1 MPRTLT
7 HAIAGLTLGA
17 CMYASG
23 AAGAWSGGKPIASDE
38 GPLMRYTLD
47 LGGDARLYV
56 ILRTESADGMS
67 APRAVHLVPRS
78 EIRAASRHWLHYTQK
93 TCRWD
98 ARLAAWGELVIGD
111 RMAISLPSTSWAD
124 DAPDDASE
132 PGAPT
137 ALDSQLLE
145 TASTPE
151 LIALFDA
158 SREMRTTVLP
168 APQMLD
174 PATGFCMPPMASGD
188 NGVVGNVALVAQMD
202 DGHRVLDLSDAA
214 ETLYES
220 ISRRALVGMRASA
233 AMVGVDGLTLGE
245 VTFEQTPHGV
255 LIGVAVS
262 GVAPG
267 PHGIHL
273 HRVGSCTPDFKAASG
288 HINPRGAAHGLR
300 HPDGPDNGDL
310 PLLHVSADGSAVT
323 EFYTTLVSLSAD
335 AQARQPGLFDADG
348 SAVIIHANPDDH
360 LTQPIG
366 GAGDRIAC
374 GVIEAI

>member
-1 MPRTLT
+1 MPRTIT
-7 HAIAGLTLGA
+7 HAIAGLTVGA

-23 AAGAWSGGKPIASDE
+23 AAGAWSEGKPIASDE

-47 LGGDARLYV
+47 LGGHARLYA
-56 ILRTESADGMS
+56 ILPAEPADGMS

-78 EIRAASRHWLHYTQK
+78 EIRAGSRHWLHYTQH

-98 ARLAAWGELVIGD
+98 VRAAAWANLVIGD
-111 RMAISLPSTSWAD
+111 RMAVSLPSTSWAD
-124 DAPDDASE
+124 DATDDASE

-137 ALDSQLLE
+137 ALDTQLLE
-145 TASTPE
+145 TASAPE

-158 SREMRTTVLP
+158 NREMRTTILP

-174 PATGFCMPPMASGD
+174 ATTGFCMPPAASGD
-188 NGVVGNVALVAQMD
+188 NGVAGNVVLVAQMD
-202 DGHRVLDLSDAA
+202 QGHRVADLSDAA
-214 ETLYES
+214 ESLYGS
-220 ISRRALVGMRASA
+220 IARRALVGMRASA
-233 AMVGVDGLTLGE
+233 AMVGADGMTLGE

-255 LIGVAVS
+255 LVGVAVS

-273 HRVGSCTPDFKAASG
+273 HRVGSCTPDFTAASG
-288 HINPRGAAHGLR
+288 HINPHGAAHGLR

-310 PLLHVSADGSAVT
+310 PLLHVAADGTAVT
-323 EFYTTLVSLSAD
+323 EFYTTLVSLSDD
-335 AQARQPGLFDADG
+335 AESQTPGFFDADG
-348 SAVIIHANPDDH
+348 SSVIIHADPDDH

-366 GAGDRIAC
+366 GAGARIGC
-374 GVIEAI
+374 GVIEPA